1 MAVSEVKARARTRTF
16 GPVQDLERHLPT
28 DWWRSLFNAVYLQ
41 TDGDVVEDPAT
52 TEREID
58 VVIEAL
64 GLKPEHHMLD
74 LCCGQGRHLL
84 ALARRGFQHLTGID
98 RSRYLIRL
106 ARRRAAKEGLAVKF
120 HEGDARRF
128 RLPSQPYD
136 CVTLLGNSFGYFE
149 QLDDDL
155 AVLRRIHQSLAPNG
169 QLFLDLADG
178 EWLASN
184 YEPRSWEWIDQN
196 QLVCRERKLA
206 DDRMRLIC
214 REVVVHAER
223 GVIADQ
229 FYAERLFTAQGI
241 TRMLEEAGFRQ
252 VETLDRMNG
261 GSSRNEDM
269 GMMAR
274 RMLIRARS
282 PAQPI
287 GPRRSFRKV
296 TVLMGDTKLPDAVK
310 RGGQYNAED
319 LDSVQRLQ
327 NALNELPEFEFRI
340 LSDHSKM
347 FDELKAN
354 RPEFVFN
361 LCDEGY
367 QNDALKELHVPA
379 FLETLGIPYSGAAPA
394 CLAVCYDKATVR
406 AVARDLDVPVPGQ
419 TIFEFD
425 DQAAHLP
432 STFPALLKPAQGD
445 GSIGITAQ
453 SVVNHPSELLSA
465 AARIRHDWPGRAILV
480 QDFLTGPEYSVG
492 LIGNVGMGF
501 HVQPILEVDYSQL
514 PLGLPPILGYESKWE
529 PESPYWTQIQYRPAE
544 ISEEV
549 RRSLVDYSL
558 KLFGRLACRD
568 YARFDFRCSL
578 DGVPRLLEVNPNPG
592 WVWDGKLNIMA
603 GMENESYPELLNRIL
618 KAAMERH
625 QS

>member
-241 TRMLEEAGFRQ
+241 TRMLEEAGLVQSRKEGRVRIFR
-252 VETLDRMNG
+252 LN
-261 GSSRNEDM
+261 
-269 GMMAR
+269 R
-274 RMLIRARS
+274 RA
-282 PAQPI
+282 
-287 GPRRSFRKV
+287 
-296 TVLMGDTKLPDAVK
+296 
-310 RGGQYNAED
+310 
-319 LDSVQRLQ
+319 
-327 NALNELPEFEFRI
+327 
-340 LSDHSKM
+340 
-347 FDELKAN
+347 
-354 RPEFVFN
+354 
-361 LCDEGY
+361 
-367 QNDALKELHVPA
+367 
-379 FLETLGIPYSGAAPA
+379 YSGA
-394 CLAVCYDKATVR
+394 
-406 AVARDLDVPVPGQ
+406 
-419 TIFEFD
+419 
-425 DQAAHLP
+425 
-432 STFPALLKPAQGD
+432 
-445 GSIGITAQ
+445 
-453 SVVNHPSELLSA
+453 
-465 AARIRHDWPGRAILV
+465 
-480 QDFLTGPEYSVG
+480 
-492 LIGNVGMGF
+492 
-501 HVQPILEVDYSQL
+501 
-514 PLGLPPILGYESKWE
+514 SKWLGRQE
-529 PESPYWTQIQYRPAE
+529 E
-544 ISEEV
+544 IWN
-549 RRSLVDYSL
+549 RRLDQLDDY
-558 KLFGRLACRD
+558 
-568 YARFDFRCSL
+568 
-578 DGVPRLLEVNPNPG
+578 LLGNDE
-592 WVWDGKLNIMA
+592 K
-603 GMENESYPELLNRIL
+603 E
-618 KAAMERH
+618 
-625 QS
+625 